1 MHFLPTR
8 RTALLFALAAP
19 FWLWAAGEGGIV
31 PGMIAIAV
39 VLSLV
44 VLDLAISVR
53 PARIEVDR
61 ELEDRLWFGSAT
73 GGAWRLTSHA
83 ARQVSV
89 ELFDRWPATMVRLD
103 EEGSP
108 WPAVSPTRA
117 PVPDAVA
124 TIPPAGEVVLPF
136 NLRPMERGWHS
147 FGTIA
152 IRVPGPLGLISRTR
166 RLALDHRVLVTP
178 SLEGVRHYRLLAM
191 HHRLREAGVRTIR
204 RRGEGTSFA
213 SLREYV
219 PGDDPRRIDWKA
231 TARRSRIMMREQDVE
246 QGQTIIIAVDAGRRM
261 LQVAGDRPRFEH
273 ALNAALVLA
282 DVATQSGDR
291 VGMIAFDDAIR
302 AWVPPVRGNAAVE
315 RIREAL
321 IPLRASMAE
330 PDYAFALQTL
340 VARHRKRALIV
351 LLTDVVESRTAQAL
365 VAHLTRGGARH
376 LPLIIALRDDVLLE
390 VAAGRVRLQA
400 AAAELSSSEIEL
412 GGSPAAYERAA
423 AEELLIAREEAIV
436 RMRRSGASVV
446 DVSPHD
452 MASAVVNRYLE
463 LKRRGAL

>member
-1 MHFLPTR
+1 MSLLPTR
-8 RTALLFALAAP
+8 RTALLFALVAP
-19 FWLWAAGEGGIV
+19 FWLWTAGGGGIV
-31 PGMIAIAV
+31 PGVVAIAV
-39 VLSLV
+39 A
-44 VLDLAISVR
+44 LALIVIDIAFSVR
-53 PARIEVDR
+53 PAAIEVER
-61 ELEDRLWFGSAT
+61 EIEDRFWFGAT
-73 GGAWRLTSHA
+73 VEGTWRLTSHA
-83 ARQVSV
+83 ARKVKV
-89 ELFDRWPATMVRLD
+89 ALFDRWSATTARLSD
-103 EEGSP
+103 AGLP
-108 WPAVSPTRA
+108 WPGVAPAKA

-124 TIPPAGEVVLPF
+124 TLPPAGEVSLPF
-136 NLRPMERGWHS
+136 RLRPMERGWHS

-152 IRVPGPLGLISRTR
+152 LRVPGPLGLISRTR
-166 RLALDHRVLVTP
+166 RVNADRKVLVTP

-231 TARRSRIMMREQDVE
+231 TARRSRLMMREQDVE

-273 ALNAALVLA
+273 ALNATLVLA
-282 DVATQSGDR
+282 DVASHSGDR

-302 AWVPPVRGNAAVE
+302 AWVPPVRGIAALE
-315 RIREAL
+315 RIRDAL
-321 IPLRASMAE
+321 IPLRATMAE
-330 PDYAFALQTL
+330 PDYAYALQTL
-340 VARHRKRALIV
+340 VARHRKRALVV

-376 LPLIIALRDDVLLE
+376 LPLIIALRDDLLLE

-400 AAAELSSSEIEL
+400 AAADLTSTEVAL

-423 AEELLIAREEAIV
+423 AEELLTSREEAMV